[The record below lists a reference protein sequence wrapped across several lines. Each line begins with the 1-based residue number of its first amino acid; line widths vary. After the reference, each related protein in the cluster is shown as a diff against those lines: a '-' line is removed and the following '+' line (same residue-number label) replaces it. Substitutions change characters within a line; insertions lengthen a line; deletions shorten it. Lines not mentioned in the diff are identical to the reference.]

1 MSMSLLAVGVR
12 WPGGIDRVC
21 RVVYNRGMSNA
32 FEFVNEIADVFRAN
46 GREVEVKVT
55 DESFG
60 KAIWVY
66 SPAPH
71 WHQNSLSI
79 SAYHS
84 HRTGRWKLGKLNVGG
99 TPYSNPFT
107 RTTRR
112 DIRITADIYSR

>member
-1 MSMSLLAVGVR
+1 
-12 WPGGIDRVC
+12 
-21 RVVYNRGMSNA
+21 MSNA